1 MKNHDNLIRH
11 PIFCNCNRLDAEHRG
26 LRMEQEVRHLRSRF
40 TKHWLFAIM
49 VPMAIQTARL
59 CTKKE
64 KFAQNV
70 RLKQLVRN
78 HSVFERPHTHR
89 QILADLFQR
98 KFIKYL
104 KLKKYHPVVLC
115 YDI

>member
-1 MKNHDNLIRH
+1 MKTC

-26 LRMEQEVRHLRSRF
+26 LRMEQEVRHLKSRF
-40 TKHWLFAIM
+40 IKHWLFAIM
-49 VPMAIQTARL
+49 VPMAIQTERL

-78 HSVFERPHTHR
+78 HSVFERPHT
-89 QILADLFQR
+89 QTNFS
-98 KFIKYL
+98 KSFS
-104 KLKKYHPVVLC
+104 KKIYE
-115 YDI
+115 IS